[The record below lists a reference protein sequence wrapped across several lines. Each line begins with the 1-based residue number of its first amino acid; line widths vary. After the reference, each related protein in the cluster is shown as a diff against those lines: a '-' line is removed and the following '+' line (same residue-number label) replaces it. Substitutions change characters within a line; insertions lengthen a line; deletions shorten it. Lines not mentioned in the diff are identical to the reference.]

1 MADRGQTSSPTL
13 ACRDLV
19 VAYDRAP
26 VIQDLSLTIPMGRVT
41 VLVGSNGSGKST
53 LLRTLARLL
62 KPRGG
67 TVLLD
72 GASISALPTREVA
85 KRLGMLPQGPVA
97 PEGLTIRQLVAQGR
111 YPHQGWLR
119 QWSDQDERLT
129 REALDATDLHDQA
142 DRPLDALSGGQRQ
155 RAWIA
160 MTLAQDTP
168 ILLLDEPTTFLD
180 VAHQLDVLDLLRGLN
195 RQRGRTIVMVLHD
208 LNQAARYADHLVA
221 LRDGRIVAEG
231 RPAEVITEPIVRDV
245 FELDSQIVVDPVSG
259 APLCIPIGRCRSE
272 PTPDVSPA
280 NDTSQQ
286 RRDRATERGQHLP
299 HQTAGARR

>member
-1 MADRGQTSSPTL
+1 MAEPRPTPGPTL

-19 VAYDRAP
+19 VGYDRAP
-26 VIQDLSLTIPMGRVT
+26 VIQELSLTIPAGQVT

-72 GASISALPTREVA
+72 GAPITTLPTREVA
-85 KRLGMLPQGPVA
+85 KRLSMLPQGPIA

-119 QWSDQDERLT
+119 QWSEQDERLT
-129 REALDATDLHDQA
+129 REALDATDLHDLA

-180 VAHQLDVLDLLRGLN
+180 VAHQLDVLDLLRDLN
-195 RQRGRTIVMVLHD
+195 RRRGRTIVMVLHD
-208 LNQAARYADHLVA
+208 LNQAARYADYLVA

-231 RPAEVITEPIVRDV
+231 APADVITETIVRDV
-245 FELDSQIVVDPVSG
+245 FDLESRIVVDPVSG
-259 APLCIPIGRCRSE
+259 APLCIPIGRRRSE
-272 PTPDVSPA
+272 HQPAESPA
-280 NDTSQQ
+280 NDTSQPPHDPTANASQ
-286 RRDRATERGQHLP
+286 PRS